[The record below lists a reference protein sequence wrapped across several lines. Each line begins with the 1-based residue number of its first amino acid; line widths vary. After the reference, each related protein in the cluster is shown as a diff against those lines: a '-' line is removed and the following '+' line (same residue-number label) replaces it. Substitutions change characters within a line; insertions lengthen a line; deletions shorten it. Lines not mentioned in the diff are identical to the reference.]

1 MIADTTTMPNS
12 NAVRL
17 TGRQWLAAGGILLA
31 LMLSAPRLWRHAERF
46 HPGPDYRIPYEF
58 SSDYWLYRR
67 YSDWAGAR
75 EKIAII
81 GDSVVWGHY
90 VSPDATLSHYLNA
103 ATGSDRFVNLGLD
116 GTHPAALQGLLA
128 HYAGSLAGRAVVL
141 QFNPLW
147 LTSEKHDLQTPK
159 EFHFNHAKL
168 VPQFVPKIPCY
179 RASLSTRLWAIT
191 ERYVPFFSWTS
202 HLKIACFEGLD
213 LPGWTLEHP
222 YGNPLACRSSLV
234 ARGWPVEDEGVL
246 QGTNNDERATNS
258 TSTNVAWVTL
268 DSSLQWR
275 FFRRAVEQLRQ
286 RGCRLF
292 VLVGPLNEHM
302 LNDEDAATYEQIKD
316 GIRTWLRTHDVPHA
330 VPSPLPVALY
340 ADLSHPRADGYAQ
353 LAAEILREATFESIV
368 PANPYTRR

>member
-12 NAVRL
+12 NTVRL

-67 YSDWAGAR
+67 YSDWAGDR
-75 EKIAII
+75 EKIAVI

-128 HYAGSLAGRAVVL
+128 HYTGRLAGRAVVL

-168 VPQFVPKIPCY
+168 VPQFAPKIPCY
-179 RASLSTRLWAIT
+179 RASLSTRLWAVT

-202 HLKIACFEGLD
+202 HLKIAYFNDMD
-213 LPGWTLEHP
+213 LPGWTLQHP
-222 YGNPLACRSSLV
+222 YDNPLARRSSLIT
-234 ARGWPVEDEGVL
+234 RDRHVEDGDVP
-246 QGTNNDERATNS
+246 GATDVK
-258 TSTNVAWVTL
+258 TIDVAWVTL

-275 FFRRAVEQLRQ
+275 FFRHAVEQLCR
-286 RGCRLF
+286 RGCRVF

-302 LNDEDAATYEQIKD
+302 LNDEDAATYERIKG
-316 GIRTWLRTHDVPHA
+316 GIRTWLEAHNMPHA

-353 LAAEILREATFESIV
+353 LAAEILRGPALESIV
-368 PANPYTRR
+368 SANPYTWR